1 LKKPSKIRTNILSL
15 YFTSVSLIGLFL
27 LATLT
32 FGVPTSRVNFS
43 WQKPVIGSIFGV
55 ICLLGIT
62 AGVYPSKC
70 SKTSHFRKEVES
82 RRNHDAEKECMKEGI
97 VTFEGHHPSCG
108 KFAAHV
114 LRLGDKKYCAGC
126 TGLVVGATVSLLGT
140 LAYLFTGA
148 FPKEVAVLVFWLGFA
163 GVALGLLQ
171 YSVFN
176 VGGSFVHMFLNVV
189 YVTGAFLLLIGIEE
203 ITSNPLLEV
212 YFVALTLYWILTR
225 ILLSQQEH
233 RKICAVC
240 GLESCGFL
248 E

>member
-1 LKKPSKIRTNILSL
+1 MEQERL
-15 YFTSVSLIGLFL
+15 
-27 LATLT
+27 
-32 FGVPTSRVNFS
+32 
-43 WQKPVIGSIFGV
+43 
-55 ICLLGIT
+55 
-62 AGVYPSKC
+62 
-70 SKTSHFRKEVES
+70 
-82 RRNHDAEKECMKEGI
+82 KEGT

-114 LRLGDKKYCAGC
+114 LRLGDKKHCAGC
-126 TGLVVGATVSLLGT
+126 TGLVVGATISLLGT
-140 LAYLFTGA
+140 LIYLSLGV
-148 FPKEVAVLVFWLGFA
+148 FPEETAVLVFWLGFA

-171 YSVFN
+171 YNVFN
-176 VGGSFVHMFLNVV
+176 IGGSLVHMFLNVAF
-189 YVTGAFLLLIGIEE
+189 VTGAFLLLIGIEE

-233 RKICAVC
+233 RKICAAC